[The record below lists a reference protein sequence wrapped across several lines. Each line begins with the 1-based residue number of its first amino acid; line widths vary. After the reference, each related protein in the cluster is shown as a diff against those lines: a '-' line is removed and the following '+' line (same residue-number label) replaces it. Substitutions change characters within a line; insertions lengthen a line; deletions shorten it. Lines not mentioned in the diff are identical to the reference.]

1 MVLPDPSKFVSRVR
15 FSHAAPL
22 KLKETT
28 MTIESAATFLV
39 CVILLS
45 CGITVLVGLVLLVNN
60 LLHRYWKELNWNLPE
75 SMQSVRYVE
84 VDKTQEPSLD
94 RK

>member
-1 MVLPDPSKFVSRVR
+1 
-15 FSHAAPL
+15 
-22 KLKETT
+22 

-45 CGITVLVGLVLLVNN
+45 CGIIVLVGLVLLINN
-60 LLHRYWKELNWNLPE
+60 LLHRYWKDLNWNLPK

-94 RK
+94 SK